1 MFRQIRYRSKTNIGA
16 PAQKR
21 IYLCI
26 LDYMVKPGCH
36 TNEQL
41 RLAPLLH
48 SLYLCLL
55 NVFQFHVDC
64 ILYDKMLLEPAIHQ
78 TYPRQHV

>member
-1 MFRQIRYRSKTNIGA
+1 MFRQIRYRSQTNTVHQHRNEYI
-16 PAQKR
+16 
-21 IYLCI
+21 CI
-26 LDYMVKPGCH
+26 LDYMVKPSCQ

-48 SLYLCLL
+48 SLYLCLP